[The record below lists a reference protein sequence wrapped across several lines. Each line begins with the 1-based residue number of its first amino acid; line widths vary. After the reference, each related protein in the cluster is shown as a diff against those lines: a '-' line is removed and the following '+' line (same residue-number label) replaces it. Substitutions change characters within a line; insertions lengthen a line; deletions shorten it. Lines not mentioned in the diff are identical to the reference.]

1 MIKKFLS
8 GVLAAAMVVSV
19 AAVNPATADAAK
31 APKATYTFNMDKA
44 NKNVVAVA
52 RKGDTNGFTT
62 GNTETGTMP
71 EAANAKKVKL
81 KYKKG
86 KKGKALYL
94 DRSSSYGAELKKVKL
109 GSKSWTVSFWVQ
121 PENSLSNF
129 MAVFFTGSKITDPKN
144 TKWLSIT
151 KASDWLG
158 GADSPIIWSHAV
170 TNGAKEE
177 FPWYGCQDEEGTWV
191 AKDTL
196 TPGKWTHVTLVV
208 DASDTCEYG
217 EKGADGYVKGYH
229 AWTYINGKLHGNG
242 TIANGIMSNSN
253 RFFLGI
259 NAWDAPFKGMIDE
272 VNLWNKALTDK
283 QVAALYKTY

>member
-52 RKGDTNGFTT
+52 RKGDTNNFTT
-62 GNTETGTMP
+62 GKTDTGTMP

-81 KYKKG
+81 KYQKG

-94 DRSSSYGAELKKVKL
+94 DRSSSYGAELKGVKL
-109 GSKSWTVSFWVQ
+109 GSKSWTVSFWVK
-121 PENSLSNF
+121 PESSLSDY
-129 MAVFFTGSKITDPKN
+129 MALFFTGNKITDVKN

-151 KASDWLG
+151 KRTDIG
-158 GADSPIIWSHAV
+158 TDGSPLIWSHAL

-177 FPWYGCQDEEGTWV
+177 FPWYCYQDENGTWV
-191 AKDTL
+191 QKEAVET
-196 TPGKWTHVTLVV
+196 GKWTHITLVV
-208 DASDTCEYG
+208 DANDTCEYG
-217 EKGADGYVKGYH
+217 EKGDEGYVKGAH
-229 AWTYINGKLHGNG
+229 GWTYVNGKLYGNG
-242 TIANGIMSNSN
+242 TIANGTMSNSN

-259 NAWDAPFKGMIDE
+259 NAWDTPFKGWFDE

-283 QVAALYKTY
+283 QVAALYKTYK